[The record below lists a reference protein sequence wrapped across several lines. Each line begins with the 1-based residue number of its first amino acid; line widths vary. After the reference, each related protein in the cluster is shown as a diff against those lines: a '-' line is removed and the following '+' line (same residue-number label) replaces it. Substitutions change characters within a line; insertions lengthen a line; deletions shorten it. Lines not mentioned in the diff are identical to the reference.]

1 MFFTLFTFIKQVY
14 GAFPCYT
21 RPDDKRLQALRSGVP
36 GTRTIVQIKNVHRQ
50 HAQSCGVSSRF
61 SWTRNEISHADW
73 SAAFVPEERRTRGT
87 DLFYLQNVALSPP
100 RMHVYS
106 FSYVTDLKIR
116 VAVRAD
122 VISFALLISRART
135 FFTAGIRD
143 SK

>member
-1 MFFTLFTFIKQVY
+1 MFT
-14 GAFPCYT
+14 GST
-21 RPDDKRLQALRSGVP
+21 RGHVEFHQDFRGHETRLV
-36 GTRTIVQIKNVHRQ
+36 TRI
-50 HAQSCGVSSRF
+50 G
-61 SWTRNEISHADW
+61 
-73 SAAFVPEERRTRGT
+73 AAFVPEERRTRGT